1 MDTGAGDERA
11 VAEVLHAVSAGGAD
25 QARTALVVELAE
37 RGGKQSQWVPLLSA
51 ARCLAPK
58 GGDASVRESRLV
70 GAAMALGRVNGPDA
84 LAALCELACV
94 LPPPF
99 RNEGWQRN
107 AISAVGHLAGPV
119 LTKVLEDAAKD
130 ATLTP
135 FSWRAFPADLE
146 AAWRERTT
154 DARVGLLAALG
165 RGLRAAGP
173 AGEGAGMMAIRS
185 ASRAIR
191 KAAESAFRGSFA
203 FGPIASLSE
212 LAHECADAG
221 QWRPAVLILA
231 RALRA
236 GFSIPLDPAL
246 QDAEVR
252 RFEASQAE
260 RTRVQLGARRARW
273 APPARFPALHGA
285 APAATAIPLD
295 SPTLEVPEDIVAA
308 AFTHLVAG
316 LGRPTPETLTKRRAR
331 EVMAAV
337 AGPGPR
343 RPVRTPP
350 AVRAE
355 PPAPPAAVER
365 AALPRWVSTPP
376 PQRCLAGAWDTF
388 VARRDDA
395 EDAMLSPAGTLHR
408 GNPDRQWVARYQ
420 DPETGQARSVLLAMS
435 DLPRVAEGFKSLAVG
450 VRPPPAVEAD
460 DACPALVELAQRLCR
475 LPKDRAFS
483 AMLPAPMRRDG
494 RIGEH
499 ARWLIASGRGDET
512 LEHRAYVDQ
521 MRRAPP
527 PPACPLE

>member
-1 MDTGAGDERA
+1 MDTKADDERA
-11 VAEVLHAVSAGGAD
+11 VAEVLHAVGAGGAD

-51 ARCLAPK
+51 AKCLAAK

-70 GAAMALGRVNGPDA
+70 GAAMALGRVSGPDA

-107 AISAVGHLAGPV
+107 AISAVGHLVGPV
-119 LTKVLEDAAKD
+119 LTRLLGDAAKD
-130 ATLTP
+130 ASLIP
-135 FSWRAFPADLE
+135 FSWRAFPVDLE
-146 AAWRERTT
+146 SAWRERTT
-154 DARVGLLAALG
+154 DARVGLLVALG

-173 AGEGAGMMAIRS
+173 VGDGSGAIAIHS

-203 FGPIASLSE
+203 CSPIASLCE
-212 LAHECADAG
+212 LARECADAG
-221 QWRPAVLILA
+221 RWRPAVLILA

-236 GFSIPLDPAL
+236 GFSVPLDPGL

-252 RFEASQAE
+252 RFEASQAG
-260 RTRVQLGARRARW
+260 RTRVQLGARRAKW
-273 APPARFPALHGA
+273 TPPARFPALHGA
-285 APAATAIPLD
+285 VPAATTIPLG
-295 SPTLEVPEDIVAA
+295 SSTLEMPEDIAAA
-308 AFTHLVAG
+308 AFAHLVAG
-316 LGRPTPETLTKRRAR
+316 LGCPTPETLSKRRAR
-331 EVMAAV
+331 EVMDAV
-337 AGPGPR
+337 AGSGQR
-343 RPVRTPP
+343 RPAHTPP
-350 AVRAE
+350 AARAE
-355 PPAPPAAVER
+355 PPAPLATDER
-365 AALPRWVSTPP
+365 AALPRWVSAPP
-376 PQRCLAGAWDTF
+376 PQRGAASAWDAF
-388 VARRDDA
+388 LARRDEA
-395 EDAMLSPAGTLHR
+395 EDAMLSPAGTWHR
-408 GNPDRQWVARYQ
+408 DSPDRQWVARYQ
-420 DPETGQARSVLLAMS
+420 DPETGQACSVLLAMS
-435 DLPRVAEGFKSLAVG
+435 DLPRVAEGFVPLAVG

-494 RIGEH
+494 RLGEH
-499 ARWLIASGRGDET
+499 ARWLIDSGRGDET